1 MCLIVGGPPFPVTED
16 AFIEWYYQIPYGV
29 VEDDLHLT
37 GKMTFSASAAY
48 INFWS
53 GGGVTYI
60 GPSGSGVPM
69 FVQPSH
75 NQV

>member
-1 MCLIVGGPPFPVTED
+1 MCLIVAGPAAPVTED
-16 AFIEWYYQIPYGV
+16 AFIEWYYQIQYGV
-29 VEDDLHLT
+29 VGGDIYLT

-53 GGGVTYI
+53 GGGVTYN

-75 NQV
+75 NQF